1 MAKEKVKNSKEREE
15 AYELF
20 KHMRG
25 QYIIGQA
32 LYLAISKLKE
42 VPKEKREILIYPL
55 KLKIM
60 TTETFI
66 NTYSDSNFEID
77 LIDENSYVIKKLIE
91 KGIKIIDKNPIEDVG
106 ISNCIVR
113 WDFSIEMRSWGVK
126 TLSAYATN
134 VELFLMVEY
143 YDENEDIEEIE
154 VEVDLS
160 EWEIDS
166 DRDTDNGDVFQVQN
180 VSFDFDD
187 KKINVQF

>member
-1 MAKEKVKNSKEREE
+1 
-15 AYELF
+15 
-20 KHMRG
+20 
-25 QYIIGQA
+25 
-32 LYLAISKLKE
+32 
-42 VPKEKREILIYPL
+42 
-55 KLKIM
+55 M

-66 NTYSDSNFEID
+66 NTYSDSNFDID
-77 LIDENSYVIKKLIE
+77 LFNENSYIIKKLIE
-91 KGIKIIDKNPIEDVG
+91 KGIKIIDKNPIADVG
-106 ISNCIVR
+106 ISNCTVR
-113 WDFSIEMRSWGVK
+113 WDFTIEMRGWGVK

-160 EWEIDS
+160 KWEIDS
-166 DRDTDNGDVFQVQN
+166 ERDTDNGDVFQVQN